1 MTKKPI
7 KLSSIQLSN
16 GETIAY
22 QLERRARRTVGL
34 KITADGLVVHA
45 PKYILEFQLKKL
57 IQEKSNWIVSKLD
70 ARKQNHIPPI
80 IWQDGETLQL
90 LGNAI
95 NLNVV
100 QDAKNKQAQFNHD
113 SLTITSPQADDE
125 AVIKHK
131 VIQWYKKQAEVDFGR
146 RLAVLAAKLGVS
158 TPPLKLSSA
167 QSRWGSCSS
176 GGDILPW
183 ISAFKRNEPLSQVLG
198 SGWEHLSWLQ
208 TSGKRIKAAIT
219 AIASD
224 VNQIQY
230 SVLQASTPY
239 FRYPYS
245 KFCTSLA
252 ISSGFCP

>member
-1 MTKKPI
+1 MSKK
-7 KLSSIQLSN
+7 SIQLSN

-57 IQEKSNWIVSKLD
+57 IQEKSNWIISKLK
-70 ARKQNHIPPI
+70 ARKNNHIPPI

-100 QDAKNKQAQFNHD
+100 QDTKNKQAQFNHD

-131 VIQWYKKQAEVDFGR
+131 VIQWYKKQAEIDFGR
-146 RLAVLAAKLGVS
+146 RLAILAAKLGVS

-176 GGDILPW
+176 RGDIRLNW
-183 ISAFKRNEPLSQVLG
+183 RL
-198 SGWEHLSWLQ
+198 
-208 TSGKRIKAAIT
+208 
-219 AIASD
+219 
-224 VNQIQY
+224 
-230 SVLQASTPY
+230 LQAPPHIINYVVCHELAHLKEMNHSAK
-239 FRYPYS
+239 FWAVVESIYPDY
-245 KFCTSLA
+245 KLA
-252 ISSGFCP
+252 EKELKQLSPQLHRM